1 MRKWIASFLAA
12 IASLAGAATAQA
24 AAIPVST
31 LLADFSLITNGN
43 FTTSNEVVGPVLIGG
58 NLRDTGIINTKPV
71 VPLPIPVAG
80 LGEVN
85 VFGNVV
91 GTTVSGSPIVGS
103 KSVVLIGGTN
113 PTSPSTVTATFPNK
127 NTTLSVLSGNPFTGI
142 NFATDIWGPLTGA
155 SANLATLT
163 TANGSFNPTTGAF
176 TCTGCT
182 GNYVW
187 DITTAQLEAA
197 ITPLIFPNCLRE
209 PSPTCAGVVN
219 VDGTSFSSTRT
230 FFPLTALEGL
240 IFNFYDGTTITING
254 AFEASILAPD
264 ANLQSSSFI
273 EGNVVTDSV
282 GAAGAIGGEIHYFPF
297 DCSDDLCVCPPGT
310 PGCGSGPGPMPEP
323 GSLAVLGTALAG
335 SFAVIR
341 RRRA

>member
-1 MRKWIASFLAA
+1 MHKWTAGFLAA
-12 IASLAGAATAQA
+12 IVSLAGAATAQA

-31 LLADFSLITNGN
+31 LLADFNLITDGN
-43 FTTSNEVVGPVLIGG
+43 FTTSNDVVGPVLIGG
-58 NLRDTGIINTKPV
+58 NLRDTSIINAKPV
-71 VPLPIPVAG
+71 VPLPIPVTG

-91 GTTVSGSPIVGS
+91 GTTVSGSPIVGAN
-103 KSVVLIGGTN
+103 SVVLIGGTN
-113 PTSPSTVTATFPNK
+113 PTAPSTVTATFPGK
-127 NTTLSVLSGNPFTGI
+127 GAGSVLSGNPFTGI
-142 NFATDIWGPLTGA
+142 NFATDIWGQLTGV
-155 SANLATLT
+155 SATLATLA
-163 TANGSFNPTTGAF
+163 ANGSFDPTTGAF

-182 GNYVW
+182 GNFVW
-187 DITTAQLEAA
+187 DVTTAQLEAA
-197 ITPLIFPNCLRE
+197 ITPLVFPTCLKE
-209 PSPTCAGVVN
+209 PSPTCDGVVN

-240 IFNFYDGTTITING
+240 IFNFENATSVTING
-254 AFEASILAPD
+254 AFEASILAPE

-282 GAAGAIGGEIHYFPF
+282 GATGAIGGEIHNFTF
-297 DCSDDLCVCPPGT
+297 DCSDNLCVCPPGT
-310 PGCGSGPGPMPEP
+310 PGCGSGPPPVPTPEP

-335 SFAVIR
+335 SFVVIR